1 MNPLFPNPD
10 AGLDHEPG
18 SPPSQAPGF
27 SAAGTAAATDG
38 GFMAW
43 IRAVV
48 FAGHLAIAATASA
61 DPAPA
66 SRMELMSAPL
76 PAYPAE
82 LKNEPV
88 YRGSATVGCVV
99 APDGTVTDAWALRA
113 SHRAFAKAAEESVR
127 TWRYAPATNPKA
139 PSETSFSRV
148 DVVQIHFTTT
158 GSIISQTQWDAA
170 KSIFPSPEQSLP
182 PVFETLPAGMTRPA
196 RLTGTNPK
204 PIPDHPGGKVVVEFF
219 IDAEGQV
226 RLPVPLGTPPP
237 ELAQAAV
244 AAVRNWR
251 FAAPRVDDKPA
262 SIRVRWNFSFPKA
275 DS

>member
-1 MNPLFPNPD
+1 
-10 AGLDHEPG
+10 
-18 SPPSQAPGF
+18 
-27 SAAGTAAATDG
+27 
-38 GFMAW
+38 MAW
-43 IRAVV
+43 IRAFV
-48 FAGHLAIAATASA
+48 FAGQLAIAATASA

-66 SRMELMSAPL
+66 GRIELVSAPL

-88 YRGSATVGCVV
+88 YQGSATVGCVV

-127 TWRYAPATNPKA
+127 NWRYAPAAHPKA
-139 PSETSFSRV
+139 PTDTSFSRV
-148 DVVQIHFTTT
+148 DVIQIHFAVT
-158 GSIISQTQWDAA
+158 GSIVSQTQWDAA
-170 KSIFPSPEQSLP
+170 KSIFPKQDHGLP
-182 PVFETLPAGMTRPA
+182 PVFETLPAGMPKPA
-196 RLTGTNPK
+196 RLTGANPK
-204 PIPDHPGGKVVVEFF
+204 PLPNHPGGKVMVEFF
-219 IDAEGQV
+219 VDAEGQV

-244 AAVRNWR
+244 SAVRNWR

-262 SIRVRWNFSFPKA
+262 SIRLRWSFSFPKA